1 MKEIN
6 YWKKTRL
13 LPANHCDFLLALY
26 TNGEGAK
33 NPAAVRGSNIFI
45 FLLQLLILIVLV
57 PFSFIVIYFTKFS
70 IILQTSILIFLLMFA
85 FISYLLMARRG
96 NSLKI
101 LALSVLL
108 MLLLICSVF
117 FGDQFL
123 NYSLTNKVVIMLNTV
138 GWIVYASF
146 KQIRYLKILGYLS
159 LLGVI
164 IYIVL

>member
-1 MKEIN
+1 
-6 YWKKTRL
+6 
-13 LPANHCDFLLALY
+13 
-26 TNGEGAK
+26 
-33 NPAAVRGSNIFI
+33 
-45 FLLQLLILIVLV
+45 
-57 PFSFIVIYFTKFS
+57 
-70 IILQTSILIFLLMFA
+70 
-85 FISYLLMARRG
+85 MARRG